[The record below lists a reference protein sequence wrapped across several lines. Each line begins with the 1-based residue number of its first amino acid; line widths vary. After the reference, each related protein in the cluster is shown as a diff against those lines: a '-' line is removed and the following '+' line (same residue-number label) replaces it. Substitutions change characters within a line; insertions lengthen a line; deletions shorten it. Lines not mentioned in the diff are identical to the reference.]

1 MSIGVYALPEGYR
14 RFQVLLF
21 AVFGALLVV
30 LSGTAPA
37 VSGVAVELV
46 DEFKTPGVETEL
58 SGIYPHLTDDNLYY
72 VVTNGRPT
80 YRPTMKPM
88 LPERLR
94 NKLLTVNRNGE
105 VVAVMDI
112 PDGGGLFGDLKYG
125 DGHLWLGPLDP
136 PALWKLNLD
145 SGQIVARYPL
155 PGPAGGFEFDADR
168 SVIYV
173 QNYVGH
179 PQLVVV
185 DPSTGSVLDAL
196 WSDENCQGMAKVA
209 GDLLTVWS
217 SSWEA
222 DAYSELWVL
231 DEVTGKPKERVR
243 LEGLHAAMAPIRRAV
258 AGFDG
263 FMTLVHKASGDTGET
278 VIRRY
283 RYLPHGQRADTMD
296 GRRADGVAAI
306 QYSPTSSDP
315 AQLRADL
322 SMRVEE
328 AARGGARYVVLPELA
343 MSRLA
348 EPTRGT
354 TMVAPATMAEPIDG
368 PTIKYFASLS
378 HRLHL
383 WMVVPLIEK
392 AEDHVNY
399 YITTVLLDTEGDVAA
414 TARKRVL
421 RPDGSDG
428 AALVGFARS
437 LGETV
442 DDRGRR
448 IGIVSGDDLQS
459 GVPRLAARGADTILV
474 SANWSSDD
482 KIPWESVAS
491 RLARQFNVNLVVAN
505 RQPGLGGIFSP
516 EAPPVLQEPG
526 NGAMVVANLK
536 MIAPMG
542 RVQSSLGLPS
552 VPLPADQPF
561 SDQLVE
567 LGRSLFFDKRLSITG
582 TVACA
587 TCHKPEQFFADGRAR
602 GEGVYGRT
610 TRRNV
615 PSLLNAAFRTTL
627 QWDGN
632 PTTIEQQ
639 LKYPLTGFAEL
650 NMQSYE
656 ALNAVIRSDPGYV
669 KAFRSVFLLEPRD
682 VAREQV
688 AIAVGAYIR
697 TLVSANS
704 AFDRYYYGGQK
715 NVLSVSAVR
724 GLQLFTGIAGCAD
737 CHRIDKKHAL
747 FMDSRFHNLGIG
759 YEAATKSYRDPGVGT
774 VSNSDYAGMFM
785 TPSLRNVADTA
796 PYMHDGSIPTIEQAI
811 HAHFPAAP
819 SGAATREDAFVPTDG
834 EIQDLVSFL
843 KTLSG
848 EDRYSLDGKR
858 LSGDVH
864 AQLSSEGVPRR

>member
-1 MSIGVYALPEGYR
+1 MSIVHCALREGYR
-14 RFQVLLF
+14 RFQVSLL
-21 AVFGALLVV
+21 AVFGALLVL
-30 LSGTAPA
+30 LSGAA
-37 VSGVAVELV
+37 SAASGVAVEFV
-46 DEFKTPGVETEL
+46 DEFKTPGIETEL

-72 VVTNGRPT
+72 VITNGRPT

-145 SGQIVARYPL
+145 TGQIVARYPL
-155 PGPAGGFEFDADR
+155 PGPAGGFEFDTDR
-168 SVIYV
+168 SLIYV

-185 DPSTGSVLDAL
+185 DPSTGSVLDSL

-231 DEVTGKPKERVR
+231 DEATGKPKERVR

-263 FMTLVHKASGDTGET
+263 FMTLVHLASGDTGET

-283 RYLPHGQRADTMD
+283 RYVPHRQRADTMD
-296 GRRADGVAAI
+296 DRRVDGVAAL
-306 QYSPTSSDP
+306 QYPPTSSDP
-315 AQLRADL
+315 AQVRADL
-322 SMRVEE
+322 AMRVEE

-343 MSRLA
+343 TSRPAMSG
-348 EPTRGT
+348 PPQG
-354 TMVAPATMAEPIDG
+354 ATMAALAESIDG

-383 WMVVPLIEK
+383 WMVVPLVEK

-399 YITTVLLDTEGDVAA
+399 YITTVLLDTDGEVAA

-428 AALVGFARS
+428 GALVGFARS

-474 SANWSSDD
+474 SANWSTDD
-482 KIPWESVAS
+482 KIPWESVAR

-505 RQPGLGGIFSP
+505 RQPGLGGIFFP
-516 EAPPVLQEPG
+516 EAPPVTPEPR
-526 NGAMVVANLK
+526 NGTMVVANLR

-542 RVQSSLGLPS
+542 RVESSLGLPS

-567 LGRSLFFDKRLSITG
+567 LGRSLFFDKRLSSTG

-587 TCHKPEQFFADGRAR
+587 TCHKPDLFFADGRKR

-656 ALNAVIRSDPGYV
+656 ALNAVIRADPGYV
-669 KAFRSVFLLEPRD
+669 KAFQSVFQLEPRD

-688 AIAVGAYIR
+688 AMAVGAYIR

-715 NVLSVSAVR
+715 NALSASAVR
-724 GLQLFTGIAGCAD
+724 GLRLFTGIAGCAE

-811 HAHFPAAP
+811 QAHFTTAA
-819 SGAATREDAFVPTDG
+819 SGAAKREVAFVPTDG

-843 KTLSG
+843 KALSG
-848 EDRYSLDGKR
+848 EDRYSFDGKR
-858 LSGDVH
+858 LSGDLH
-864 AQLSSEGVPRR
+864 AQLSSEGISRR